1 MNENIEKVLRSKIR
15 DIQDYPKKGVLFR
28 DITPLLKDRDL
39 FALCIDYINVSLY
52 GKDIDYIAGIDARG
66 FIIGSALAY
75 KLKKGFIP
83 IRKKGKLPYKTVEVS
98 YSLEYAEKQTIEM
111 HSDAVEKGSRVLII
125 DDVLSTGGTLAASI
139 ELLEKLDAKIAGICT
154 LIELSAL
161 NGREK
166 LKEYDFFTLLKY

>member
-83 IRKKGKLPYKTVEVS
+83 IRKKGKLPYKTVEVF

-125 DDVLSTGGTLAASI
+125 DDVLATGGTLAASI

-154 LIELSAL
+154 LIELSTL

-166 LKEYDFFTLLKY
+166 LKGYDFFTLLKY